1 MAAGQTEQ
9 KLSRLSQERSG
20 SPMKSKMSPLQ
31 IGLAWGF
38 PIGLVMALTS
48 VLAGSLSGSSIVVG
62 GLDVV
67 FAFFFGLI
75 LFGGVAAFVQWRR
88 IANSMGDVAPPG
100 WYDSPE
106 ADGTQWFWT
115 GTKWSEMTRPVP
127 PRTQER
133 KF

>member
-1 MAAGQTEQ
+1 
-9 KLSRLSQERSG
+9 
-20 SPMKSKMSPLQ
+20 MKSRMSPLQ
-31 IGLAWGF
+31 VGLAWGL
-38 PIGLVMALTS
+38 PVGLGMAFTS
-48 VLAGSLSGSSIVVG
+48 VLAGSLAGSSIVVG

-67 FAFFFGLI
+67 FAFFFGMV
-75 LFGGVAAFVQWRR
+75 LFGGLAAFVQWRR
-88 IANSMGDVAPPG
+88 IANAMGDVAPPG

-106 ADGTQWFWT
+106 EDATQWFWT